1 MTTNYLNELNEQQR
15 EAVVYDGGPSLVV
28 AGAGSG
34 KTRVLTYKIV
44 HLVNSGYKPN
54 HILALTFTNKA
65 ATEMKERIQS
75 LAGSEVSSRLWMGTF
90 HSIFSKILRVNAER
104 LGFRH
109 DYTIYDAT
117 DSKSLVKQI
126 IKERQ
131 LDDKVYNPSSVQ
143 AHISNVKN
151 ALISPDDY
159 AVNKG
164 LLDEDA
170 RSNRPEMCAIYR
182 AYCTRCRVS
191 GVMDFDDLLFYTNVL
206 LRDNPDLLAKYQ
218 QMFEYILV
226 DEYQDTNFAQ
236 HMILLQLSK
245 QHQRICMVG
254 DDAQSIYSFRGA
266 NINNILT
273 LSKYFPSLKTFK
285 LERNYRSTKNIVL
298 AANSLID
305 KNSRQIKKHL
315 FSENGEGE
323 KVNVVQCYSD
333 YEEAYY
339 VVNRIIGLK
348 SRQGCSYSDFAILYR
363 TNAQS
368 RIIEEALNRGGKR
381 NDHGNRGYS
390 IPYKIYGGLSF
401 FQRKEVKD
409 AVSYFRL
416 TVNPDDDEAL
426 RRIINYPAR
435 GIGDVTVTKVQ
446 KCALAHEVSM
456 WQVINDPIKYGLNAN
471 AGTLRKL
478 ASFRELI
485 ATFIEQNAKGVNA
498 YELAKLIVER
508 SKLISVLIG
517 DNTPENISRQ
527 ENLNELVNSISEFV
541 QGHEEEGDTEV
552 ALVDFLAEVSL
563 LSDIDQSDN
572 SGDCVTLMTVHASKG
587 LEFKNVII
595 VGTEEDL
602 FPAKMSADTR
612 HGIEEERRLLYVAI
626 TRAAVTCTITFAT
639 SRFLN
644 GQSKSCVA
652 SRFLQDIDTKYLNV
666 HGTAST
672 TPSFGTRTFGGGGF
686 GSGGH
691 FAPKAVAK
699 EPVVARP
706 RHLTPISNATS
717 RVSSPVTSGMATGAG
732 AMGKHSIG
740 ELAVGTKIRHERFG
754 LGVVTEID
762 VTAGEEKIVAR
773 FDNVGDKKLLL
784 KFAKFAIL

>member
-44 HLVNSGYKPN
+44 HLVNSGYKPS

-75 LAGSEVSSRLWMGTF
+75 LAGSEVSGRLWMGTF
-90 HSIFSKILRVNAER
+90 HSIFSKILRVNADR

-159 AVNKG
+159 AGNKG

-170 RSNRPEMCAIYR
+170 RSNRPEMGAIYR

-191 GVMDFDDLLFYTNVL
+191 GTMDFDDLLFYTNVL

-456 WQVINDPIKYGLNAN
+456 WQVINAPVKYGLNAN

-498 YELAKLIVER
+498 YELAKLIVEQ

-595 VGTEEDL
+595 VGAEEDL

-672 TPSFGTRTFGGGGF
+672 APSFGTRAFGGGGF
-686 GSGGH
+686 NSGGY
-691 FAPKAVAK
+691 FVPKTAAK
-699 EPVVARP
+699 ESVMARP

-717 RVSSPVTSGMATGAG
+717 RISSAANAGVATSAG
-732 AMGKHSIG
+732 AMGKHNIG
-740 ELAVGTKIRHERFG
+740 ELAIGTKIRHERFG

-762 VTAGEEKIVAR
+762 VTPGEEKIVAK